1 MDKLQWFKERQK
13 GIGGSDVG
21 AIMGVSRWKS
31 LLEVYVEKTEEIKE
45 VKEFRELF
53 YWGNTLEEVVARE
66 FSIRTGK
73 KVRKDN
79 RQLIHKTHEFMI
91 GNIDR
96 KIVGENAILECTTVN
111 AFKTKEWDGDE
122 IPPEYILQCQHYME
136 VMGADTCYIAA
147 LIGGQRFVY
156 KEIKRDEEL
165 ISMIVKAEKDF
176 WLNHVQKRIPPK
188 LDGSEAASK
197 YLSKTFKNIDKSLE
211 VNLKAEY
218 KDEINEY
225 LNIKNQMKILDEALK
240 VIENNLKNEL
250 GNAEKGIIEK
260 FQVLWKGITS
270 KRIDSKV
277 LKEKYP
283 EIYKEVCKQSI
294 SRRFEIKE
302 SSG

>member
-1 MDKLQWFKERQK
+1 MDKLQWLKERQK

-21 AIMGVSRWKS
+21 AIMGVNKWKGPF
-31 LLEVYVEKTEEIKE
+31 EVYVEKIEEITE
-45 VKEFRELF
+45 VKESGESS

-73 KVRKDN
+73 KVRKDR
-79 RQLIHKTHEFMI
+79 RQLVHKTNEFMM

-96 KIVGENAILECTTVN
+96 RIVGENALLECTTVN
-111 AFKTKEWDGDE
+111 VFGAKEWDGEE
-122 IPPEYILQCQHYME
+122 IPPSYILQCQHYME
-136 VMGADTCYIAA
+136 VMGADSCYIAA

-176 WLNHVQKRIPPK
+176 WINHVQKRIPPK

-197 YLSKTFKNIDKSLE
+197 YLSKTFKRINKTLE
-211 VNLKAEY
+211 VSLKAEY
-218 KDEINEY
+218 KDKINEY
-225 LNIKNQMKILDEALK
+225 LNIKNQMKVLDESLK

-250 GNAEKGIIEK
+250 GNAEKGIVEK
-260 FQVLWKGITS
+260 FLVIWKGITS
-270 KRIDSKV
+270 NRIDSKV

-283 EIYKEVCKQSI
+283 EIYKEVCKHSM

-302 SSG
+302 ISN